1 MLGSVHCHTRC
12 DTSSWWTHTRIPDSG
27 KLLCESTSIG
37 WWNGSDLLETDL
49 QLSLK
54 YFPCLSISYFLQ
66 MSFILRKFDFV
77 FIIIKFEKCIPTIKK
92 HLSTEVMQYE
102 HELSPIKPIDDL
114 LDGSELENCM
124 FDVLLGNND
133 GIGIY
138 ISGRQFSCPFCL
150 FVLSVFDT
158 GYSDDYYSNDEC
170 AEEAND
176 SDERCV

>member
-1 MLGSVHCHTRC
+1 
-12 DTSSWWTHTRIPDSG
+12 
-27 KLLCESTSIG
+27 
-37 WWNGSDLLETDL
+37 
-49 QLSLK
+49 
-54 YFPCLSISYFLQ
+54 
-66 MSFILRKFDFV
+66 
-77 FIIIKFEKCIPTIKK
+77 
-92 HLSTEVMQYE
+92 MQYE

-176 SDERCV
+176 SDERCVQCEINPPKQIRLGFQVSDDFEPRNG